1 MKCARCGREFDFSKQ
16 DYCGFCK
23 TVHNKNGEPIRD
35 IKGILCY
42 ITEKFGADILLDR
55 RRTDALVGDF
65 FPKENSARRLTY
77 IALYDGTARKL
88 MAVREKPFEVKCAA
102 AARCVKSLRDEIGL
116 KGRIAAEVV
125 EAVGAAVGCEIS
137 FKKPENLPASETE
150 SKKNVTDA
158 AEQYSLGRHF
168 DRIHEYE
175 KALYWFESAAMQDY
189 GEAQYYVGVYRLE
202 GRGGIQDVKQAHEWF
217 IRGAENG
224 VAQSEY
230 MVGYFYAEGI
240 ACDVDEDKAFDCFLK
255 AAKNGCAD
263 AANMVAL
270 CYENGVHTEKNPELA
285 RKWRKLGGT
294 VDDNSPQTFTEK
306 PKQAPTLPDP
316 DSTTKSS
323 GDEGEE
329 LYQSARRCLAE
340 KDAEGAAMFYKRA
353 AEIGHA
359 RAQCSYGKCLYTGK
373 GTEKDFAE
381 AFRWFK
387 KAADQNLNIAQ
398 YNLGVMYLKGVYVPK
413 DTEQAKKWFKLAA
426 ENGHEDAEKILK
438 KLKATPHN

>member
-1 MKCARCGREFDFSKQ
+1 MKCGRCGREFDFSKQ
-16 DYCGFCK
+16 DYCGYCK
-23 TVHNKNGEPIRD
+23 TVHNKNGEPVRD

-42 ITEKFGADILLDR
+42 ITGKFGADILLDR
-55 RRTDALVGDF
+55 RRTEALAADF
-65 FPKENSARRLTY
+65 FPKEEAVRRLIFVT
-77 IALYDGTARKL
+77 LYDGTARKL
-88 MAVREKPFEVKCAA
+88 MSVREKPFEVKCAA

-116 KGRIAAEVV
+116 KGRIAAAAV
-125 EAVGAAVGCEIS
+125 EAVGAALGCGIS

-168 DRIHEYE
+168 DRIHDYE

-202 GRGGIQDVKQAHEWF
+202 GRGGIRDVEQSREWF

-240 ACDVDEDKAFDCFLK
+240 ACAIDEDKAFDCFVR
-255 AAKNGCAD
+255 AAKKGCSD
-263 AANMVAL
+263 AANLVAL
-270 CYENGVHTEKNPELA
+270 CYENGVHTKKTPELA
-285 RKWRKLGGT
+285 RKWRKIEKT
-294 VDDNSPQTFTEK
+294 PEAAFVDDIYED
-306 PKQAPTLPDP
+306 PKQAPNLPDP
-316 DSTTKSS
+316 DIISESAM
-323 GDEGEE
+323 DEGEE

-353 AEIGHA
+353 AETGHA
-359 RAQCSYGKCLYTGK
+359 RAQCSYGKCLYTGS

-398 YNLGVMYLKGVYVPK
+398 YNLAVMYLKGVYVPK
-413 DTEQAKKWFKLAA
+413 DTEEAKKWFRLAA

-438 KLKATPHN
+438 KLK